1 MFTKIFSIFA
11 VALLLIM
18 LPLLM
23 QAEQIRPVAPLID
36 SPGNTIGSDFNG
48 DGIHDII
55 IGAHRN
61 GDCAAGLTCGSA
73 YIFFG
78 ATNLSGTKDT
88 GAGAEDM
95 KILGKGVDDR
105 LGRTV
110 SSAGDI
116 NGDGL
121 DDIIVGAHYNNDGG
135 SNDEGAAYIFFG
147 ATNLS
152 GTKDTAAAAEDVR
165 ILGKAADDRLGHRVS
180 GAGDVN
186 GDGFDDFIVGA
197 QNNDDGANNA
207 GAVYI
212 FFGASNISGT
222 FDMGGGVQSAN
233 VTIFG
238 KAADD
243 DFGKAVSGA
252 GDVNGDGFDDI
263 IVGALKNNDGGSD
276 NEGAAYIFF
285 GATDLSGTKKLGGA
299 DSADVT
305 ILGKAT
311 TDQLGTSVSSAGD
324 VNGDGFHDFI
334 IGADQNNDGG
344 TNNEG
349 AAYIFFGASDLSGTK
364 ALGGVSSA
372 DFTILGKSTSD
383 LLGRGVSEAGDVNND
398 GIDDIMVDAAFND
411 DGGTNNEGAAYVF
424 FGATDLSGTKALGGV
439 SSADV
444 TILGKTAIDTLG
456 RGISGVGDVNGDG
469 IADFAVGADA
479 TSSAAGTG
487 AAYIF
492 FGASD
497 LSGTKDLGG
506 VQSADVSFL
515 GKTALDSFG
524 VSVGGGRS
532 SPGP

>member
-1 MFTKIFSIFA
+1 MFATKIFSISA

-18 LPLLM
+18 LPLLI
-23 QAEQIRPVAPLID
+23 QAEQNRPIYPLID

-61 GDCAAGLTCGSA
+61 DDCAAGLTCGA
-73 YIFFG
+73 VYIFFG

-88 GAGAEDM
+88 GAGAEDV
-95 KILGKGVDDR
+95 KILGKGVNDR
-105 LGRTV
+105 LGRVV
-110 SSAGDI
+110 SSAGDL

-121 DDIIVGAHYNNDGG
+121 DDIIVGAYNNNDGG

-165 ILGKAADDRLGHRVS
+165 ILGKGADDFLGINVS

-197 QNNDDGANNA
+197 RQNNDGGSNDEGAA
-207 GAVYI
+207 YI
-212 FFGASNISGT
+212 FFGASNLSGT

-238 KAADD
+238 KASTDLLG
-243 DFGKAVSGA
+243 FGVAGA

-263 IVGALKNNDGGSD
+263 IVGARNNNDGGSND
-276 NEGAAYIFF
+276 EGAAYIFF
-285 GATDLSGTKKLGGA
+285 GASDFSGTKRLGGA

-305 ILGKAT
+305 ILGKAA
-311 TDQLGTSVSSAGD
+311 TDQLGTSVSGVGD
-324 VNGDGFHDFI
+324 VNGDGFDDFI
-334 IGADQNNDGG
+334 IGADQNDDGGSNDG
-344 TNNEG
+344 G
-349 AAYIFFGASDLSGTK
+349 AAYIFFGSSDLSGTK

-372 DFTILGKSTSD
+372 DFTILGK
-383 LLGRGVSEAGDVNND
+383 GVSD
-398 GIDDIMVDAAFND
+398 F
-411 DGGTNNEGAAYVF
+411 
-424 FGATDLSGTKALGGV
+424 
-439 SSADV
+439 
-444 TILGKTAIDTLG
+444 LG

-469 IADFAVGADA
+469 VADFCVGADA
-479 TSSAAGTG
+479 TGSAAGTG
-487 AAYIF
+487 AAYVF

-497 LSGTKDLGG
+497 LGGTKDLGG

-524 VSVGGGRS
+524 ISIGGGRS